1 MNYYLIVMPG
11 GAALDPSRRTMGDDD
26 RGIEMT
32 TRARTDRLEVHHP
45 VAPPAVRGSAGPA
58 SSSND
63 AIDATDVDR
72 PYIEPEQYG
81 LRSTWQSEAVR
92 IEAAEFLVATRIQ
105 EASRRRL
112 ARAVEWLRAGDPTGD

>member
-1 MNYYLIVMPG
+1 MNYYLIVMSAGDSFAPAG
-11 GAALDPSRRTMGDDD
+11 STMADDD

-32 TRARTDRLEVHHP
+32 TRARTDRLEVHHA
-45 VAPPAVRGSAGPA
+45 VAPPAVLGSAGLAP
-58 SSSND
+58 SSDD
-63 AIDATDVDR
+63 APDADH
-72 PYIEPEQYG
+72 PYVEPEEYG

-112 ARAVEWLRAGDPTGD
+112 ARAVVRLRADDPTGA

>member
-1 MNYYLIVMPG
+1 MNYYLIVIPRG
-11 GAALDPSRRTMGDDD
+11 GSFASGERTMGGDD

-32 TRARTDRLEVHHP
+32 TRARTDRLEVHHA
-45 VAPPAVRGSAGPA
+45 VAPPAVLGSAGPA
-58 SSSND
+58 PSSGVTTD
-63 AIDATDVDR
+63 AER
-72 PYIEPEQYG
+72 PYVEPEEYG

-112 ARAVEWLRAGDPTGD
+112 ARAVEWLRADRAGGA